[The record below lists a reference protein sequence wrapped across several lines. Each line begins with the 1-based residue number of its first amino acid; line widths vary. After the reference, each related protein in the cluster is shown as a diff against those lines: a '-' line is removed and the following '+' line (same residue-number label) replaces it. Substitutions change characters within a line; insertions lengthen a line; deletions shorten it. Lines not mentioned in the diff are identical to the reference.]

1 MVDRLLPNSP
11 TCLPATHLLPHKS
24 GGEWGGAFCC
34 TQTQL
39 NQTFY
44 QTLLFLLLIHLKL
57 LLLLLLIL
65 LLLIPILPLPNLPI
79 SHEQIEVASKEVEE
93 LLHSNNLF
101 PLATEQT
108 THPPFSNLEK
118 CFELELN

>member
-24 GGEWGGAFCC
+24 GVEWGGAFCC
-34 TQTQL
+34 TQP
-39 NQTFY
+39 TF
-44 QTLLFLLLIHLKL
+44 
-57 LLLLLLIL
+57 
-65 LLLIPILPLPNLPI
+65 LPNSPPSPPPSSQTPPSP
-79 SHEQIEVASKEVEE
+79 SHPPPSPPNPHPSSPHPPSPDRGCKEVEE

-108 THPPFSNLEK
+108 THPPFLTLKSVLS
-118 CFELELN
+118 LELN